1 MDNAAQVVATVE
13 REQKPARPFRINTG
27 FLRSMLSLL
36 GAAALWEI
44 AGRTFLSN
52 PLFFAPLSAVIAK
65 MGSLWATGALQTDI
79 AISLE
84 EFVCGFVLATIAGI
98 AIGVLMASSKP
109 LCQIVDPWV
118 SMLYATPFV
127 AVAPLLTLWLGIGLT
142 AHIAVVFIVVIFPVL
157 INTQVGL
164 VNSDQDLME
173 VARSFGATQAQ
184 IFAKI
189 RFPGA
194 LPFIVA
200 GLRQGIV
207 RGLVGVVVA
216 ELFGS
221 HAGLGY
227 LILISGQEFDPAG
240 LLAGILLFA
249 LAGYGSVEAVRLIEH
264 RMAPWRAQDNAS

>member
-1 MDNAAQVVATVE
+1 M
-13 REQKPARPFRINTG
+13 RINPG
-27 FLRSMLSLL
+27 VLRGALSLF

-52 PLFFAPLSAVIAK
+52 PLFFAPLSAVLAK
-65 MGSLWATGALQTDI
+65 LGSLWATGALQTDI

-98 AIGVLMASSKP
+98 GIGVLMANSKP
-109 LCQIVDPWV
+109 LCQVVDPWV

-127 AVAPLLTLWLGIGLT
+127 ALAPLLTLWLGIGLT

-164 VNSDQDLME
+164 ANSDRDLME

-184 IFAKI
+184 IFAKV

-194 LPFIVA
+194 LPYIVA
-200 GLRQGIV
+200 GLRQGIA

-221 HAGLGY
+221 HSGVGY

-240 LLAGILLFA
+240 LLGGILLFA
-249 LAGYGSVEAVRLIEH
+249 LAGYGSVEAVRFIEH
-264 RMAPWRAQDNAS
+264 RMAPWRAQDNAA

>member
-1 MDNAAQVVATVE
+1 MDAAQVVAPVV
-13 REQKPARPFRINTG
+13 REKNPARSVRFNPSFFRG
-27 FLRSMLSLL
+27 ALSLL

-44 AGRTFLSN
+44 AGRTFLNN

-84 EFVCGFVLATIAGI
+84 EFLCGFLLATIAGI

-109 LCQIVDPWV
+109 LCQVVDPWV

-127 AVAPLLTLWLGIGLT
+127 ALAPLLTLWLGIGLT

-157 INTQVGL
+157 INTHAGL
-164 VNSDQDLME
+164 ANSDQDLME

-200 GLRQGIV
+200 GLRQGIA

-264 RMAPWRAQDNAS
+264 RMAPWRTQDNAS

>member
-52 PLFFAPLSAVIAK
+52 PLFFAPLSAVLAK
-65 MGSLWATGALQTDI
+65 MGSLWASGALQTDI
-79 AISLE
+79 AISFE
-84 EFVCGFVLATIAGI
+84 EIAFGFVLASIAGV

-109 LCQIVDPWV
+109 LCQVIDPWV
-118 SMLYATPFV
+118 SILYATPFV
-127 AVAPLLTLWLGIGLT
+127 AVAPLLTLWLGIGLV

-157 INTQVGL
+157 INTYAGL
-164 VNSDQDLME
+164 ANSDHDLIE
-173 VARSFGATQAQ
+173 VAQSFGASPLQ
-184 IFAKI
+184 IFTKI

-200 GLRQGIV
+200 GLRQGV
-207 RGLVGVVVA
+207 ARGLVGVVVA

-240 LLAGILLFA
+240 LFVGILLFA
-249 LAGYGSVEAVRLIEH
+249 VAGIGAVEAVRLIEH